1 MFIISYFLQIKINQL
16 YLVLDN
22 IMIEYFL
29 FRTCYLIGINYFNK
43 NFFTTNSL
51 AKIKINLYSYFKIFY
66 QR

>member
-29 FRTCYLIGINYFNK
+29 FIIYYLIGINYFNK
-43 NFFTTNSL
+43 KFLTTNSL